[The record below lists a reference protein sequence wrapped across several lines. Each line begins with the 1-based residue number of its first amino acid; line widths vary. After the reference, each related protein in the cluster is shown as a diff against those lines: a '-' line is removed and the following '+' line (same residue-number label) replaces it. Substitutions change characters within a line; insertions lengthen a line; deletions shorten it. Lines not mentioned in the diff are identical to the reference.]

1 MLHPFTLQFF
11 QRGLVEIA
19 LLAVA
24 SGIVG
29 TWVVL
34 RGLAFYAHAVGTAA
48 FPGLVLAAGLGF
60 APALGAFAVAV
71 LFAGSLE
78 ALRRRR
84 AGGADSLTAIVL
96 VGALAAGVLLASDVF
111 HSAASVD
118 SLLFGSLL
126 LIDDSDVL
134 LALGSLIAV
143 VLVAAVAGHAWLA
156 AGFDEAATRAL
167 GLRSRVPDAL
177 LYGAIA
183 LTTVAALA
191 AVGALLTTSLLLV
204 PAATARLVVRRLR
217 AWQLATMALAALE
230 GVAGLWLSVEF
241 NVPPGAAIAV
251 LAGGVF
257 AIVASAR
264 TRIVAVAVAAA
275 VVLAACGS
283 TTPAAT
289 PEAPSVVVTTT
300 VIADWVRVVGGDR
313 VTVYQVLRPNTDPHE
328 YEPRPS
334 DVLQTADAKL
344 VFENGDGLDHW
355 MAGVVSQAGGSG
367 TVVDLSTGLPERLPG
382 EDAGAETSS
391 FDPHWWQDPRNARH
405 AVEAIR
411 AALATTNTAGA
422 ATYRANADAY
432 LARLDAADR
441 AVMACLDRV
450 PAIERKLVSDHDAF
464 GYFAARYGVHIVGAV
479 IPSQSTQA
487 QPSVGDLAD
496 LATTV
501 RSTGVKAV
509 FPEESLPP
517 DLARQIGRETG
528 ARADLTLY
536 GDGLGAA
543 GSPGATYL
551 GMLVANADAMAD
563 GFSGGNVRC
572 AVDTP

>member
-34 RGLAFYAHAVGTAA
+34 RGLSFYAHAVGTAA

-60 APALGAFAVAV
+60 APALGAFGVAV

-84 AGGADSLTAIVL
+84 AGAADSLTAIVL

-126 LIDDSDVL
+126 LIDDGDVL
-134 LALGSLIAV
+134 LAFVTLIAV
-143 VLVAAVAGHAWLA
+143 LLAAALAGRAWLA
-156 AGFDEAATRAL
+156 AGFDEAASRAL

-183 LTTVAALA
+183 LTSVAALA

-204 PAATARLVVRRLR
+204 PAATTRLVLRRLPV
-217 AWQLATMALAALE
+217 WQLATMMLAAVE
-230 GVAGLWLSVEF
+230 GVAGLWLSVEY

-251 LAGGVF
+251 LAGVVF
-257 AIVASAR
+257 AVVASVR
-264 TRIVAVAVAAA
+264 TRIAVVAVGAAVA
-275 VVLAACGS
+275 LAACGS
-283 TTPAAT
+283 VTSAGTI
-289 PEAPSVVVTTT
+289 EAPPVVATTT
-300 VIADWVRVVGGDR
+300 VIADWVRAVGGDR
-313 VTVYQVLRPNTDPHE
+313 ATVYQVLRPNTDPHE

-344 VFENGDGLDHW
+344 VFENGEGLDHW
-355 MAGVVSQAGGSG
+355 MGAVVSQADGSG
-367 TVVDLSTGLPERLPG
+367 AVVDLSKGLPQQLPG
-382 EDAGAETSS
+382 ADTGEGASQ
-391 FDPHWWQDPRNARH
+391 FDPHWWHDPRNARH
-405 AVEAIR
+405 AIETIR
-411 AALATTNTAGA
+411 DALTRANPDAAE
-422 ATYRANADAY
+422 TYRANAEAY
-432 LARLDAADR
+432 LARLDETDRAVAACLNRVPAADR
-441 AVMACLDRV
+441 Q
-450 PAIERKLVSDHDAF
+450 LVSDHDAF
-464 GYFAARYGVHIVGAV
+464 GYFAARYGIRVIGAV

-487 QPSVGDLAD
+487 QPSAGDLAD
-496 LATTV
+496 LAALV

-509 FPEESLPP
+509 FPEESLSP
-517 DLARQIGRETG
+517 DLARQIARETG
-528 ARADLTLY
+528 ASADRTLY
-536 GDGLGAA
+536 GDGLGSP
-543 GSPGATYL
+543 GSPGGTYL
-551 GMLVANADAMAD
+551 GLLLANAAAMAD
-563 GFSGGNVRC
+563 GFSGGTVRC
-572 AVDTP
+572 EATP

>member
-1 MLHPFTLQFF
+1 VLHPFTLQFV

-34 RGLAFYAHAVGTAA
+34 RGLSFYAHAVGTAA

-60 APALGAFAVAV
+60 APALGAFGVAV

-84 AGGADSLTAIVL
+84 AGAADSLTAIVL

-118 SLLFGSLL
+118 ALLFGSLL
-126 LIDDSDVL
+126 LIDDGDVL
-134 LALGSLIAV
+134 LALVTLIAV
-143 VLVAAVAGHAWLA
+143 ALAAGFAGRAWLA
-156 AGFDEAATRAL
+156 AGFDEGAARSL

-183 LTTVAALA
+183 LTSVAALA

-204 PAATARLVVRRLR
+204 PAATTRLVVRRL
-217 AWQLATMALAALE
+217 APWQLWTMLLAAVE
-230 GVAGLWLSVEF
+230 GVGGLWLSVEF

-257 AIVASAR
+257 ALVASAR
-264 TRIVAVAVAAA
+264 TRVAAVAVAVAVA
-275 VVLAACGS
+275 LTACGAN
-283 TTPAAT
+283 TAAGT
-289 PEAPSVVVTTT
+289 PEAPPVVATTT
-300 VIADWVRVVGGDR
+300 VIADWARAVGGDR
-313 VTVYQVLRPNTDPHE
+313 ATVYQVLRPNTDPHE

-334 DVLQTADAKL
+334 DVEQTADAKV

-355 MAGVVSQAGGSG
+355 MGDVVSQADGGA
-367 TVVDLSTGLPERLPG
+367 TVVDLSQGLPQRLPG
-382 EDAGAETSS
+382 EDTGDAASA
-391 FDPHWWQDPRNARH
+391 FDPHWWHDPRNARH
-405 AVEAIR
+405 AVETIR
-411 AALATTNTAGA
+411 DALSTANPAAA
-422 ATYRANADAY
+422 AAYRANADAY
-432 LARLDAADR
+432 LARVDATDAAV
-441 AVMACLDRV
+441 ATCLDRV
-450 PAIERKLVSDHDAF
+450 PPDQRKLVSDHDAF
-464 GYFAARYGVHIVGAV
+464 GYFAVRYGVQVVGAV

-487 QPSVGDLAD
+487 QPSAGDLAD
-496 LATTV
+496 LAATV
-501 RSTGVKAV
+501 RETGVKAV
-509 FPEESLPP
+509 FPEEALSP
-517 DLARQIGRETG
+517 DLAQQIARATG

-536 GDGLGAA
+536 GDGLGAKD
-543 GSPGATYL
+543 SPGGTYL
-551 GMLVANADAMAD
+551 GMLLANADAMAD
-563 GFSGGNVRC
+563 GFSGGTVRC
-572 AVDTP
+572 PAVAP

>member
-1 MLHPFTLQFF
+1 VFHAFTLPFF

-60 APALGAFAVAV
+60 APALGAFGVAV

-84 AGGADSLTAIVL
+84 AGAADSLTAIVL

-126 LIDDSDVL
+126 LIDRGDVL
-134 LALGSLIAV
+134 LALGTLVVVAV
-143 VLVAAVAGHAWLA
+143 GAAVAGRAWLA
-156 AGFDEAATRAL
+156 TGFDEAASRTL

-183 LTTVAALA
+183 LTSVAALA

-204 PAATARLVVRRLR
+204 PAATTRLVVRRLA
-217 AWQLATMALAALE
+217 AWQLATMVLAAGE
-230 GVAGLWLSVEF
+230 GVAGLWLSVEL

-257 AIVASAR
+257 AVVASVRAR
-264 TRIVAVAVAAA
+264 VATVAVAAA
-275 VVLAACGS
+275 VALAACGS
-283 TTPAAT
+283 ASPAGTPQ
-289 PEAPSVVVTTT
+289 APSVVATTT
-300 VIADWVRVVGGDR
+300 VIADWVRAVGGDR
-313 VTVYQVLRPNTDPHE
+313 ASVYQVLQPNTDPHE

-334 DVLQTADAKL
+334 DVLATADAKV

-355 MAGVVSQAGGSG
+355 MADVVSQAGASAS
-367 TVVDLSTGLPERLPG
+367 VVDLSTGLPQRLPG
-382 EDAGAETSS
+382 EDAGGQTSQ
-391 FDPHWWQDPRNARH
+391 FDPHWWHDPRDARH
-405 AVEAIR
+405 AVETIR
-411 AALATTNTAGA
+411 AALAAANPAGA
-422 ATYRANADAY
+422 ATYRRNADAY

-441 AVMACLDRV
+441 TVTSCLGRIPAVD
-450 PAIERKLVSDHDAF
+450 RKLVSDHDAF
-464 GYFAARYGVHIVGAV
+464 GYFAARYGVTVVGAV

-487 QPSVGDLAD
+487 QPSAGDLAD
-496 LATTV
+496 LAATV
-501 RSTGVKAV
+501 RSTGVKAI
-509 FPEESLPP
+509 FPEESLSP
-517 DLARQIGRETG
+517 DLARQIARETG

-551 GMLVANADAMAD
+551 GMLLANADAMAD
-563 GFSGGNVRC
+563 GFSGGTVRC
-572 AVDTP
+572 TSAGG

>member
-1 MLHPFTLQFF
+1 VFHTFTLPFF
-11 QRGLVEIA
+11 QRGLIEIA

-34 RGLAFYAHAVGTAA
+34 RGLSFYAHAVGTAA

-60 APALGAFAVAV
+60 APALGAFGVAV

-84 AGGADSLTAIVL
+84 AGAADSLTAIVL

-126 LIDDSDVL
+126 LIDRGDVL
-134 LALGSLIAV
+134 LALGTLVAV
-143 VLVAAVAGHAWLA
+143 AAGAAVAGRAWLA
-156 AGFDEAATRAL
+156 TGFDEAATRTL
-167 GLRSRVPDAL
+167 GVRSRVPDAL

-183 LTTVAALA
+183 LTSVAALA

-204 PAATARLVVRRLR
+204 PAATTRLVVRRLA
-217 AWQLATMALAALE
+217 AWQLATMVLAAAE
-230 GVAGLWLSVEF
+230 GVAGLWLSVEL

-257 AIVASAR
+257 AVVASVRAR
-264 TRIVAVAVAAA
+264 VATVAVAAA
-275 VVLAACGS
+275 FALAACGS
-283 TTPAAT
+283 AAPAGS
-289 PEAPSVVVTTT
+289 PQAPSVVATTT
-300 VIADWVRVVGGDR
+300 VIADWVRAVGGAR
-313 VTVYQVLRPNTDPHE
+313 ATVYQVLQPNTDPHE

-334 DVLQTADAKL
+334 DVLATADAKV

-355 MAGVVSQAGGSG
+355 LADVVSQAGGSAK
-367 TVVDLSTGLPERLPG
+367 VVDLSTGLPQRLPG
-382 EDAGAETSS
+382 ESSGAAKSQ
-391 FDPHWWQDPRNARH
+391 FDPHWWHDPRDARH

-411 AALATTNTAGA
+411 DALAAANPAGA
-422 ATYRANADAY
+422 ATYRSNADAY

-441 AVMACLDRV
+441 AVASCLDRI
-450 PAIERKLVSDHDAF
+450 PAAERKLVSDHDAF
-464 GYFAARYGVHIVGAV
+464 GYFAARYGVDVVGAV

-487 QPSVGDLAD
+487 QPSAGDLAD
-496 LATTV
+496 LAATV
-501 RSTGVKAV
+501 RSTGVKAI
-509 FPEESLPP
+509 FPEESLSP
-517 DLARQIGRETG
+517 DLARQIARETG

-563 GFSGGNVRC
+563 GFSAGTVRC
-572 AVDTP
+572 TSAAG

>member
-1 MLHPFTLQFF
+1 MLHPFTLQFV

-34 RGLAFYAHAVGTAA
+34 RGLSFYAHAVGTAA

-60 APALGAFAVAV
+60 APALGAFGVAV

-111 HSAASVD
+111 HSASSVD

-126 LIDDSDVL
+126 LIDDGDVL
-134 LALGSLIAV
+134 LALITLVAV
-143 VLVAAVAGHAWLA
+143 VLAAAVAGRAWLA
-156 AGFDEAATRAL
+156 TGFDEGAARSL

-177 LYGAIA
+177 LYAAIA
-183 LTTVAALA
+183 LTSVAALA

-204 PAATARLVVRRLR
+204 PAATTRLFVRRL
-217 AWQLATMALAALE
+217 APWQLATMLLAAVE

-257 AIVASAR
+257 ALVASAR
-264 TRIVAVAVAAA
+264 ARFAAVAVAGA
-275 VVLAACGS
+275 VALAACGS
-283 TTPAAT
+283 SAAPGT
-289 PEAPSVVVTTT
+289 PEAPPVVATTT
-300 VIADWVRVVGGDR
+300 VIADWVRAVGGDR
-313 VTVYQVLRPNTDPHE
+313 VTVYQVLSPNTDPHE

-334 DVLQTADAKL
+334 DVQQAADARV

-355 MAGVVSQAGGSG
+355 MTDVVSQAGGSERA
-367 TVVDLSTGLPERLPG
+367 VDLSAGLPQRLPG
-382 EDAGAETSS
+382 ETTGDAASR
-391 FDPHWWQDPRNARH
+391 FDPHWWLDPRNAEH
-405 AVEAIR
+405 AVAAIR
-411 AALATTNTAGA
+411 DALAAANPPAA
-422 ATYRANADAY
+422 ATYRDNADAY
-432 LARLDAADR
+432 LARVGLADR
-441 AVMACLDRV
+441 AVAACLGRV
-450 PAIERKLVSDHDAF
+450 PRASRKLVSDHDAF
-464 GYFAARYGVHIVGAV
+464 GYFAARYGVQVVGAV

-487 QPSVGDLAD
+487 QPSAGE
-496 LATTV
+496 LATLAATV
-501 RSTGVKAV
+501 RSAGVKAV
-509 FPEESLPP
+509 YPEESLSP
-517 DLARQIGRETG
+517 DLARQVARETG

-536 GDGLGAA
+536 GDGLGKPDSA
-543 GSPGATYL
+543 GGTYL
-551 GMLVANADAMAD
+551 GMLLANADAMAD
-563 GFSGGNVRC
+563 GFSGGSVRC
-572 AVDTP
+572 PRAP

>member
-1 MLHPFTLQFF
+1 VLHPFTLQFF

-34 RGLAFYAHAVGTAA
+34 RGLSFYAHAVGTAA

-60 APALGAFAVAV
+60 SPALGAFGVAV

-84 AGGADSLTAIVL
+84 AGAADSLTAIVL

-111 HSAASVD
+111 HSAAAVD

-126 LIDDSDVL
+126 LIDDGDVL
-134 LALGSLIAV
+134 LAFVTLIAV
-143 VLVAAVAGHAWLA
+143 VLAAAVASRAWLA
-156 AGFDEAATRAL
+156 AGFDEAASRAL
-167 GLRSRVPDAL
+167 GLRSHVPDAL

-183 LTTVAALA
+183 LTSVAALA

-204 PAATARLVVRRLR
+204 PAATTRLLVRRLPV
-217 AWQLATMALAALE
+217 WQLATMLLAATE

-257 AIVASAR
+257 ALVASVR
-264 TRIVAVAVAAA
+264 TRVAAVAVAAA
-275 VVLAACGS
+275 MALAACGAS
-283 TTPAAT
+283 APAGT
-289 PEAPSVVVTTT
+289 PEAPSVVATTT
-300 VIADWVRVVGGDR
+300 VIADWVRAVGGDR
-313 VTVYQVLRPNTDPHE
+313 VTVYQVLRPSTDPHE

-334 DVLQTADAKL
+334 DVLRTADARV

-355 MAGVVSQAGGSG
+355 MADIVSQADGSG
-367 TVVDLSTGLPERLPG
+367 TVVDLSAGLPHRLPG
-382 EDAGAETSS
+382 EDAGEEASA
-391 FDPHWWQDPRNARH
+391 FDPHWWHNPRNAAH
-405 AVEAIR
+405 AVATIR
-411 AALATTNTAGA
+411 DALTKANPDAADE
-422 ATYRANADAY
+422 YRANADAY
-432 LARLDAADR
+432 LARLTETDG
-441 AVMACLDRV
+441 AVAACLDRV
-450 PAIERKLVSDHDAF
+450 PAGDRKLVSDHDAF
-464 GYFAARYGVHIVGAV
+464 GYFAARYGIEVIGAV

-487 QPSVGDLAD
+487 QPSAGDLAD
-496 LATTV
+496 LAALV

-509 FPEESLPP
+509 FPEESLSP
-517 DLARQIGRETG
+517 DLARQIARETG
-528 ARADLTLY
+528 ARADLALY
-536 GDGLGAA
+536 GDGLGASA
-543 GSPGATYL
+543 SPGGTYL
-551 GMLVANADAMAD
+551 GMLLANADTMAD
-563 GFSGGNVRC
+563 GFSGGTVRC
-572 AVDTP
+572 EAA